1 MRKIRNIKG
10 QGMTEYIIIVA
21 IVAIAAV
28 AAFKMFGHR
37 IRTSLFKTGTQLETE
52 VTGEDGINNTDDGS
66 E

>member
-1 MRKIRNIKG
+1 MKK
-10 QGMTEYIIIVA
+10 TLAIVA
-21 IVAIAAV
+21 VLAIAAV